1 MAIRP
6 SPTSPFEPAGGN
18 LFIPVSKLILH
29 VALHHNTCAECDE
42 QFDETDA
49 LRNHIHENH

>member
-1 MAIRP
+1 V
-6 SPTSPFEPAGGN
+6 TQ
-18 LFIPVSKLILH
+18 H